1 MSQTLS
7 DSLHLDRAPVGIYF
21 ANETIVCDL
30 NASPERRNCVI
41 PLLLASAD
49 GQIVSMNEK
58 SCNCPGGAV
67 GCCFGDGFAR
77 LRPDIHKMLSQGYGE
92 EAPPHLAPRMKEGE
106 RFFCDAQTGLKWREA
121 LPLSEK
127 AYPRIVFASLNKWAI
142 CGTPDLVFVFA
153 NPDQISALVTL
164 LGFHNGRSINT
175 VAPFG
180 AACQS
185 ILFAAEQ
192 MDRDDPLAVMGLF
205 DISQRTAALSGYLSM
220 TMPYVLWEKMT
231 RDSDKN
237 CLTTHSWKVIEN
249 RMKRRQKLHNTDQCF
264 AKRDE
269 RADRESL

>member
-106 RFFCDAQTGLKWREA
+106 RFFVMRRLIGGERPCRFPKGLSA
-121 LPLSEK
+121 HC
-127 AYPRIVFASLNKWAI
+127 I
-142 CGTPDLVFVFA
+142 CVVEQVGDLRHA
-153 NPDQISALVTL
+153 
-164 LGFHNGRSINT
+164 GRVSVCN
-175 VAPFG
+175 
-180 AACQS
+180 
-185 ILFAAEQ
+185 
-192 MDRDDPLAVMGLF
+192 
-205 DISQRTAALSGYLSM
+205 RTRS
-220 TMPYVLWEKMT
+220 PHW
-231 RDSDKN
+231 
-237 CLTTHSWKVIEN
+237 
-249 RMKRRQKLHNTDQCF
+249 
-264 AKRDE
+264 
-269 RADRESL
+269 